1 MKQISICF
9 TVVREKEETLTPT
22 STFFLRFLF
31 PAVGRPHGFLDKVV
45 AVAVQSLVMTP
56 EIAAHQAP
64 LSSII
69 FCSNSFEFAEIHV
82 H

>member
-1 MKQISICF
+1 MQISVCF

-45 AVAVQSLVMTP
+45 VAAVQLLVMTP
-56 EIAAHQAP
+56 
-64 LSSII
+64 
-69 FCSNSFEFAEIHV
+69 
-82 H
+82 